1 MRSKILILFLFS
13 NFLLSQTPRNLGF
26 ENVTVENMVLTWKT
40 INRDYKIEIDSLEKF
55 SDKRSLKIEGK
66 NNLSDD
72 KSDFA
77 LVSQRISKKNFVG
90 KELTLKTR
98 IKSKSDFDG
107 VAFPYIKTIF
117 LGCKAEKGLIDT
129 MMAIGEEIGKEVILL
144 KMNSQK
150 FILERSWT
158 DHYKYM
164 NEMKQLNNPFN

>member
-107 VAFPYIKTIF
+107 VAFPYIKTIDEN
-117 LGCKAEKGLIDT
+117 KKLIT
-129 MMAIGEEIGKEVILL
+129 IR
-144 KMNSQK
+144 NSQDK
-150 FILERSWT
+150 PIKGNTDWQEIVLKIPVSENTEFLDFGVIYWKKRS
-158 DHYKYM
+158 K
-164 NEMKQLNNPFN
+164 